1 MTEFNIKARQLLPTI
16 IIAFIAGYF
25 FSWLMKE
32 HLLSS
37 DVLFTWLGA
46 FTTIAAIVGA
56 FVLGERQNHILCEH
70 ALHADT
76 QSTGKKHASFLV
88 IAGAA
93 NSAMTRLSDHYRN
106 THQDRIRIRAVYHS
120 DTFASLIEALAAI
133 PVHEL
138 DSLEAAV
145 ALAGLKKNMLD
156 AQRVIEPFIAAK
168 NKPDDDALS
177 AVLAAGLDLRMMKIH
192 AASHYEQLV
201 RVLKQS

>member
-1 MTEFNIKARQLLPTI
+1 MNINFHVRHLLPTI

-25 FSWLMKE
+25 FNWLMKE

-37 DVLFTWLGA
+37 DYLFTCLGA
-46 FTTIAAIVGA
+46 STTIAAIVGA
-56 FVLGERQNHILCEH
+56 FVLGERQNHILCEQV
-70 ALHADT
+70 LQADM

-106 THQDRIRIRAVYHS
+106 THQDRMRIRAVYHS

-168 NKPDDDALS
+168 NMPDDDALS
-177 AVLAAGLDLRMMKIH
+177 AVLGAGLDLRMMKIH
-192 AASHYEQLV
+192 AASHYEQFV
-201 RVLKQS
+201 QALKDFS

>member
-1 MTEFNIKARQLLPTI
+1 MNIRKISNRQLLPTI

-25 FSWLMKE
+25 FNWLIKE

-37 DVLFTWLGA
+37 DYLFTWLGA
-46 FTTIAAIVGA
+46 STTIAAIVGA
-56 FVLGERQNHILCEH
+56 FVLGVRQNHILCEH
-70 ALHADT
+70 VFQADA
-76 QSTGKKHASFLV
+76 QSMDRKRTSFLV
-88 IAGAA
+88 MASAA
-93 NSAMTRLSDHYRN
+93 NSTIVRLSDHYRN
-106 THQDRIRIRAVYHS
+106 THQDRMRIRAVYHS

-177 AVLAAGLDLRMMKIH
+177 AVLGAGLDLRMMKIY
-192 AASHYEQLV
+192 AASHYEQLAQA
-201 RVLKQS
+201 LKKS